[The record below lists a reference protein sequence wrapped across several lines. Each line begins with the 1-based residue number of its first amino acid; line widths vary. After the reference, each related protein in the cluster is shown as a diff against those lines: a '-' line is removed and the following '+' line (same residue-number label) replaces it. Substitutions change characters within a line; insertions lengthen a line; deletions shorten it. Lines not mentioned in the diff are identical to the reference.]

1 MRRRSRSLSRGR
13 VSANAALLC
22 LPISLF
28 ITAASSAAVALPATQ
43 TSPSAK
49 TPAIVSLEQCVTS
62 TEQQAR
68 TATFS
73 GEMIAI
79 AGASKMEMR
88 IDVLERMPNELEPAF
103 HNIAAPGLGVWR
115 TAAPGVKVY
124 KYLKQVTNLTAPAAY
139 RAAVRFRW
147 LNTKGKL
154 VKAAEVRTPKCDQ
167 PLHPHSTPPTET
179 GEAPSTLG

>member
-1 MRRRSRSLSRGR
+1 
-13 VSANAALLC
+13 VSASAAFLC
-22 LPISLF
+22 LPISLCS
-28 ITAASSAAVALPATQ
+28 AAVATAAVALPAMQ
-43 TSPSAK
+43 TAPSAK
-49 TPAIVSLEQCVTS
+49 TPAVVSLEQCVTS

-73 GEMIAI
+73 GEMITV

-88 IDVLERMPNELEPAF
+88 IDVLERMPNAIEPAF
-103 HNIAAPGLGVWR
+103 HTIAAPGLGVWR

-147 LNTKGKL
+147 LNAKGKL
-154 VKAAEVRTPKCDQ
+154 VKAAELRTPKCDQ
-167 PLHPHSTPPTET
+167 PLHPHGTVPGEP
-179 GEAPSTLG
+179 GEAPTGVS